1 MERKPID
8 VKEDYVVSKEL
19 EEAVMI
25 AEITQRPLL
34 IKGEP
39 GTGKTL
45 LAQHIAQKKNMPLF
59 QWHIKSISQAKD
71 GLYFYDAVSRLND
84 SRFGEGERLKDVH
97 NIENYIRMGAL
108 GLAFESDVKAVVL
121 IDEIDK
127 ADIEFPNDLLL
138 ELDQMEFV
146 IVETLRVVKAKH
158 RPLMIITSNNE
169 KELPDAFLRRCIFHF
184 IEFPSKEMMLKIIDS
199 HFPGIDSGLVNTALK
214 TFYRIR
220 QIDDLRKKPST
231 SELIDWLHIL
241 LYQGANLHAM
251 ERIPYIGT
259 LIKNEEDLFNFSSL
273 FHVPANERN

>member
-8 VKEDYVVSKEL
+8 VRDDYVVSQEL

-25 AEITQRPLL
+25 AEVTKRPLL

-45 LAQHIAQKKNMPLF
+45 LAQHIAKKKEMPLF
-59 QWHIKSISQAKD
+59 QWHVKSISQAKD

-84 SRFGEGERLKDVH
+84 SRFAEGERLHDVH
-97 NIENYIRMGAL
+97 NIENYIRLGAL
-108 GLAFESDVKAVVL
+108 GKAFECEEKAVVL

-146 IVETLRVVKAKH
+146 IVETSRVVKAKN

-184 IEFPSKEMMLKIIDS
+184 IEFPSKEMMLKIIHS
-199 HFPGIDSGLVNTALK
+199 HFPGIDSDLINIAMK

-220 QIDDLRKKPST
+220 QIEDLRKKPST
-231 SELIDWLHIL
+231 SELIDWIHIL
-241 LYQGANLHAM
+241 LYQGASLRAM

-259 LIKNEEDLFNFSSL
+259 LIKNEEDLFNFASL